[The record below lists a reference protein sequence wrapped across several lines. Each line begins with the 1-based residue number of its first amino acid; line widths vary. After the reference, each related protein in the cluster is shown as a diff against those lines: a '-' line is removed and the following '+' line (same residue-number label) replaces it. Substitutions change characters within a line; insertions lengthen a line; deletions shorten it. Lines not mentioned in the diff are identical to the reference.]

1 MAGSGPAMT
10 NKRKEETVAKQLVE
24 VINRKGH
31 VVHSYMIA
39 LEHSDCIDAEFE
51 EVALVFAENHG
62 LVPKAEHIHLRARC
76 VR

>member
-1 MAGSGPAMT
+1 MT

-24 VINRKGH
+24 VIDRKGH
-31 VVHSYMIA
+31 IVHSYTIA
-39 LEHSDCIDAEFE
+39 LERGECIDAEFE

-62 LVPKAEHIHLRARC
+62 LVPKEEHMHLRARC